1 MMFEDK
7 MNEMD
12 DGMQKKLL
20 VMKIGENI
28 VNMLNEKKAERL
40 QKEEERKQERIN
52 RRKLRQQRIFA
63 VPPKHMNRQG
73 IASRWDQMQEEGKI
87 AR

>member
-7 MNEMD
+7 KNEMD

-20 VMKIGENI
+20 IMKIGQNI
-28 VNMLNEKKAERL
+28 VDMINLKKAERL
-40 QKEEERKQERIN
+40 EREEEKKQEKIK

-63 VPPKHMNRQG
+63 VPG
-73 IASRWDQMQEEGKI
+73 
-87 AR
+87 

>member
-20 VMKIGENI
+20 IMKIGENI
-28 VNMLNEKKAERL
+28 VNMMHEKKAERL
-40 QKEEERKQERIN
+40 EQEEQKKQERIK
-52 RRKLRQQRIFA
+52 RRKLRQ
-63 VPPKHMNRQG
+63 
-73 IASRWDQMQEEGKI
+73 
-87 AR
+87 